1 MASCDSIVVLVSG
14 SGSNLQA
21 IIDAVETGQITSKIS
36 AVISNMPDA
45 YALERA
51 KKAGIATAVV
61 DHTLFDSRENFDQ
74 ALQDLI
80 ESYQPDLV
88 VLSGFM
94 RLLTEPFVTFYT
106 GRMLNIHPSLL
117 PKYRGLHTHQRALD
131 AGDEEHGASVHV
143 VTPDLD
149 SGPVI
154 IQAIVPVI
162 EGDTAEILA
171 KRVVKEE
178 HIIYPLVI
186 GWVAEGRLEM
196 SADNVLLDGVALT
209 SPVIW
214 KAGEIQEKKIQE

>member
-21 IIDAVETGQITSKIS
+21 IIDAVETGQIASKIS
-36 AVISNMPDA
+36 AVISNVPDA
-45 YALERA
+45 YALQRA

-61 DHTLFDSRENFDQ
+61 DHTLFDSREEFDQ
-74 ALQDLI
+74 ALQDSI
-80 ESYQPDLV
+80 EAYQPDLV

-131 AGDEEHGASVHV
+131 AGDAEHGASVHV

-154 IQAIVPVI
+154 IQAIVPVK
-162 EGDTAEILA
+162 EGDTAEMLA

-178 HIIYPLVI
+178 HVIYPLVI
-186 GWVAEGRLEM
+186 SWLAAGRLEM
-196 SADNVLLDGVALT
+196 SADKVLLDGVVLT

-214 KAGEIQEKKIQE
+214 KAGEIQEKRIQE